1 MFTTNKEEPIMFTKT
16 IREKS
21 GDKTI
26 FCYDRVPENQSE
38 EMQVVFNTCLKIAN
52 DFIEYVYSRYKPV
65 FNKITKPNVYL

>member
-52 DFIEYVYSRYKPV
+52 DFRSPL
-65 FNKITKPNVYL
+65 KIPSPKHEDMV